1 MQPVTKITIFG
12 FRLAV
17 VALAAFWL
25 LIFVGTHLP
34 AAMLEGT
41 PPVNDKIK
49 HFAAFFFLGTLMCY
63 VTTSPRWFRRFFTI
77 GLVGMAYGAID
88 ELTQG
93 FVPGRD
99 PSFFDFLADTAG
111 VWAAIGLYL
120 IARYRFKNVVDARLV
135 ART

>member
-17 VALAAFWL
+17 VVLAAFWL

-34 AAMLEGT
+34 PAMVERA
-41 PPVNDKIK
+41 PRVNDKVQ

-63 VTTSPRWFRRFFTI
+63 VTTSPRWFRRFTTI
-77 GLVGMAYGAID
+77 GLVGMAYAAID

-99 PSFFDFLADTAG
+99 PSFFDFLADSAG
-111 VWAAIGLYL
+111 VWAAIGIYV

-135 ART
+135 AKT